1 MINGQ
6 KIIIQLYLQ
15 IEINNVSLGVQGNT
29 LSISLYLEDTDET
42 EGIYEM
48 RVVGQNV
55 QQLKIEAAKY
65 EKRNESILETVSNF
79 TRYFLFKG
87 KVN

>member
-15 IEINNVSLGVQGNT
+15 IEINNVSLGVQGTT

-87 KVN
+87 KVK